1 MTINEIM
8 NKLESINYGVLDKN
22 NNNIMDD
29 EASEKKFNKIYR
41 LLSPEDL
48 LDKGYGVCWDQ
59 VELERKLFQ
68 DSNID
73 CETYFIYIDD
83 KNYLPSHTFLV
94 YEEDNHYYWF
104 EHSWYDQKGI
114 HKYNSKNELINDVKK
129 KFLLSR
135 SNELDVNKYET
146 YIYKYKKP
154 KYNITC
160 DEFYDF
166 IYKQEIVYN
175 YELKKSTKKD
185 IDRLMYYKLKSIVD
199 YTSDLSSYEMNKIN
213 NYINETVPKQI
224 SNYKNIIY
232 NNKIIGS
239 ILITINKNNIL
250 LDEIFLEKEY
260 RNKGIGTSI
269 ITDLIN
275 DTKKDIYLW
284 VYKNNEALNLYK
296 KLGFKVIEETQTRYK
311 MIYK

>member
-41 LLSPEDL
+41 LLSAEDL

-59 VELERKLFQ
+59 VELERKLIQ

-114 HKYNSKNELINDVKK
+114 YKYNSKNELINDVKK

-166 IYKQEIVYN
+166 IYKQEKVYN

-284 VYKNNEALNLYK
+284 VYKNNEAFNLYK